1 MIAGRYN
8 DYTDYV
14 WQNRR
19 LFPDVYGEEFEEK
32 EEDIDWDYVSDMQR
46 DEARMRKKELAE

>member
-1 MIAGRYN
+1 MVAGRYN
-8 DYTDYV
+8 SYADYV

-19 LFPDVYGEEFEEK
+19 LFPDVYGEELEEK

-46 DEARMRKKELAE
+46 DEAKLRGDE

>member
-14 WQNRR
+14 WQNRH
-19 LFPDVYGEEFEEK
+19 LFPDIYGEESEE
-32 EEDIDWDYVSDMQR
+32 EEEAVDWDYVSDMQR
-46 DEARMRKKELAE
+46 DDFMMREGKNEF